1 MDKLLKE
8 HNLGAYL
15 TITAD
20 EHLNEY
26 LGVSDQR
33 VKFLTGFTGSFG
45 IAVTC
50 EKNALFTDSR
60 YFIQAKNELKNYE
73 LKKYGIDLLDEY
85 INRNILVKR
94 VGLNPRHYSKK
105 YITELSDKLKKYDIE
120 IVFILEDLVDK
131 LFENKPK
138 RIFNKIYSIENY
150 TLKFFYRK
158 NFEYLQ
164 YKGDYK
170 KFMMFDLPDD
180 ALICGKTYTEKL
192 EEVRK
197 FINDD
202 EELIIT
208 EMDTICWLF
217 NLRGSDIKYNP
228 LFYGYACITKKEAK
242 IFCEAELS
250 LKNIE
255 IKKYNHFED
264 YLLNKTNKFVVSN
277 SCNAYIDSIL
287 TNHKYTDQ
295 IRNLQTQKSKE
306 ELEGF
311 NLAYILEGIALT
323 KLFTWIN
330 TVYGTLTEKD
340 IALKLEEFRSN
351 FIGYK
356 FPSFESIVGSGP
368 NSAIIHYSAGDRI
381 IKKDEIVLL
390 DVGSNY
396 MFGTTDTSRTLFIG
410 NPCNKI
416 SKYYTKILK
425 GQLRAINQTYPKKIN
440 GRIID
445 ALTRLDLWN
454 NNENYG
460 HASGHGVGHFLCV
473 HENPPTLS
481 QNLRSIILE
490 NQIFSIEPGFYQEDE
505 FGIRLENLVVS
516 QKNYGDFLKLVDITY
531 VPYQL
536 NMIDMSLLTQEEI
549 ININRHNTVV
559 REKILPFIQDN
570 TEREYLLR
578 NTECIE

>member
-1 MDKLLKE
+1 M
-8 HNLGAYL
+8 
-15 TITAD
+15 
-20 EHLNEY
+20 
-26 LGVSDQR
+26 
-33 VKFLTGFTGSFG
+33 
-45 IAVTC
+45 
-50 EKNALFTDSR
+50 
-60 YFIQAKNELKNYE
+60 
-73 LKKYGIDLLDEY
+73 
-85 INRNILVKR
+85 
-94 VGLNPRHYSKK
+94 
-105 YITELSDKLKKYDIE
+105 
-120 IVFILEDLVDK
+120 
-131 LFENKPK
+131 
-138 RIFNKIYSIENY
+138 
-150 TLKFFYRK
+150 
-158 NFEYLQ
+158 
-164 YKGDYK
+164 
-170 KFMMFDLPDD
+170 
-180 ALICGKTYTEKL
+180 
-192 EEVRK
+192 
-197 FINDD
+197 
-202 EELIIT
+202 
-208 EMDTICWLF
+208 
-217 NLRGSDIKYNP
+217 
-228 LFYGYACITKKEAK
+228 
-242 IFCEAELS
+242 
-250 LKNIE
+250 
-255 IKKYNHFED
+255 
-264 YLLNKTNKFVVSN
+264 
-277 SCNAYIDSIL
+277 
-287 TNHKYTDQ
+287 
-295 IRNLQTQKSKE
+295 
-306 ELEGF
+306 
-311 NLAYILEGIALT
+311 
-323 KLFTWIN
+323 
-330 TVYGTLTEKD
+330 YGTLTEKD
-340 IALKLEEFRSN
+340 IALKLEEFRSK

-440 GRIID
+440 GCIID

-549 ININRHNTVV
+549 TNINRHNTVV